1 MIKNKHIA
9 ILVTLMFALTMFSP
23 AAYALNFSD
32 ISGHWAEDQIKSM
45 TDEGIINGYPQGTF
59 QPDGKITRAEFASLL
74 VTAFGLT
81 KGEGKSFTDTVDH
94 WAKDAIAAANAA
106 GIVNGYSDTIFG
118 PDDPITR
125 EQMAVMIVKAARLT
139 DAAHAK
145 TFADSS
151 SISDW
156 AKEAVDIATSNQLIS
171 GYPDNT
177 FQPQGNA
184 TRAEATAVLSGV
196 LKKSTTPAKPAEK
209 VEEEQEDTV
218 TEKPVVSTNRGGG
231 SSSSSSSSKTK
242 ISAVSITGEGGAT
255 EITTDGGTLQ
265 MVAEVEPDNASNKN
279 VTWSVDD
286 EDLARISSSGLLTAE
301 ADGKVEVTATAKDGS
316 GKSGSITITISNQIP
331 VFVSHIRNFPNNKEK
346 LGIKGTSVTSNNPD
360 IATAEIIGTLNQ
372 EIKITSVGIGT
383 AMLTVKSSSVTATIE
398 VFVGA
403 DGRISIGTITKGEP
417 VVTKV
422 SISENPTKISY
433 TIGEKLDLSGLRIT
447 LSKNDGSGDFVDF
460 DEFTSRGMTS
470 NPSHDDLLST
480 AGTVTITVTHA
491 ETGLTETFD
500 VTVSDTTVADAEKLT
515 IESVKP
521 GSGAGTTII
530 NIFERIPSGYKR
542 VYKIGP
548 SEVTGL
554 KVTDKVTDGKDYH
567 EFNITINANQYI
579 TIYEINGETKEVAK
593 YVSRQIVDSEIM
605 ESVIIPVDNIKLP
618 ISRIY
623 LAVGEKFYL
632 TVTFTPYTP
641 TNKNVTWS
649 SENPSIATVN
659 ENGTV
664 TAVGIGKTIITV
676 TSEDGGHKATSNV
689 TVGTKITEAHF
700 TGFTLPVK
708 DAVVN
713 FNFDSLSED
722 VNYRADDVFWSYIK
736 EGEQNSTS
744 LEEGDTFQA
753 GTEYELSISIRPK
766 EGYILAHH
774 EDFTATINGKD
785 ADKLL
790 YYDGSMIIYTEY
802 TVEP

>member
-23 AAYALNFSD
+23 VAYALNFSD

-45 TDEGIINGYPQGTF
+45 TDEGIINGYPEGTF

-94 WAKDAIAAANAA
+94 WAKEAIAAANAA

-139 DAAHAK
+139 DAANAK

-151 SISDW
+151 FISDW

-196 LKKSTTPAKPAEK
+196 LKKSTPPAKPAEK

-218 TEKPVVSTNRGGG
+218 IEKPVESTNRGGG

-242 ISAVSITGEGGAT
+242 ISAVSITATVTGNPYVGATLPNEEGVTVKLETATTGAEIYYTLDGSNPTTSSKKYENEITVNNTALDVPENGGTVLLKAIAIKNGYRDSDVVTLEIKFEAAEVSISAISISGEGGAT
-255 EITTDGGTLQ
+255 TITTKDGTLQ
-265 MVAEVEPDNASNKN
+265 MIATISPSNASNKA
-279 VTWSVDD
+279 VTWSVNDASIATIDD
-286 EDLARISSSGLLTAE
+286 NGKLTAK
-301 ADGKVEVTATAKDGS
+301 ADGTVVVTATAKD
-316 GKSGSITITISNQIP
+316 KSG
-331 VFVSHIRNFPNNKEK
+331 
-346 LGIKGTSVTSNNPD
+346 VT
-360 IATAEIIGTLNQ
+360 G
-372 EIKITSVGIGT
+372 
-383 AMLTVKSSSVTATIE
+383 
-398 VFVGA
+398 
-403 DGRISIGTITKGEP
+403 
-417 VVTKV
+417 
-422 SISENPTKISY
+422 
-433 TIGEKLDLSGLRIT
+433 
-447 LSKNDGSGDFVDF
+447 
-460 DEFTSRGMTS
+460 
-470 NPSHDDLLST
+470 
-480 AGTVTITVTHA
+480 
-491 ETGLTETFD
+491 TFD
-500 VTVSDTTVADAEKLT
+500 VTVSDTTVADAGKLT

-521 GSGAGTTII
+521 GSVAGTTII
-530 NIFERIPSGYKR
+530 NIIEKIPSGYKR

-593 YVSRQIVDSEIM
+593 YVSRQIVDSEIK
-605 ESVIIPVDNIKLP
+605 ETVTIPVESILLP
-618 ISRIY
+618 NCNIY
-623 LAVGEKFYL
+623 LAVGEEFHL
-632 TVTFTPYTP
+632 TVTFTPYKP
-641 TNKNVTWS
+641 TNQNVTWLSDDS
-649 SENPSIATVN
+649 SVATVN
-659 ENGTV
+659 EYGTV
-664 TAVGIGKTIITV
+664 TAVGIGKATITA
-676 TSEDGGHKATSNV
+676 TSEDGGYESTSDV

-713 FNFDSLSED
+713 FEFDPLPEG
-722 VNYRADDVFWSYIK
+722 VNYTADNVRWSYIEEGK
-736 EGEQNSTS
+736 ENSTD
-744 LEEGDTFQA
+744 LEDGDTFQA
-753 GTEYELSISIRPK
+753 GKEYELSITIYPE

-774 EDFTATINGKD
+774 EEFTATINGEYANKW
-785 ADKLL
+785 L
-790 YYDGSMIIYTEY
+790 YYDASMRIYKEY